1 VSYGKEIVMSAHI
14 GDVRTHPRDAGER
27 RQESVGWLRLTAG
40 TITLVLAILSAPLA
54 AAAQPSVKVPRMGV
68 LLGSSQPSPSCSSPR
83 FVRALQEL
91 GYIEGQ
97 IIIIVWRCAE
107 GRADLAR
114 QFAVE
119 LVQLQVDIIVSD
131 FRAATLAA
139 KTATSTIPIVFVG
152 GGDPVP
158 EFVPNLAQPGGNVTG
173 VGNLAGWEFFAKHLE
188 LLMEAVPGVTRVA
201 LLLVARDPFNAERT
215 QPVEMAARAR
225 GIQLHRVE
233 VEGPHDFERA
243 FAAMTQEGID
253 ALLVSFTPLLGLH
266 SAQLGALAAQHR
278 LPAIFASRAFVVQGG
293 LMSYHWANLWP
304 RVASY
309 VDRILKGTKPANLP
323 VELPTKYELVLNRKT
338 AQALGIT
345 FPPSLLVLADEVIR

>member
-1 VSYGKEIVMSAHI
+1 MAPSHRRHHHPGLGYPLGAACS
-14 GDVRTHPRDAGER
+14 GRTAVGEGPPDGCSPGL
-27 RQESVGWLRLTAG
+27 QPAVALLQQPTLRARPAG
-40 TITLVLAILSAPLA
+40 T
-54 AAAQPSVKVPRMGV
+54 GV
-68 LLGSSQPSPSCSSPR
+68 YRGADHHYCMAMCR
-83 FVRALQEL
+83 GA
-91 GYIEGQ
+91 
-97 IIIIVWRCAE
+97 
-107 GRADLAR
+107 GRSGR

-215 QPVEMAARAR
+215 QPMEMAARAR

-309 VDRILKGTKPANLP
+309 VDRILKGDQTREPAGGAAHQIRVGP
-323 VELPTKYELVLNRKT
+323 QPQDSPSARDHVPSVAPR
-338 AQALGIT
+338 LGG
-345 FPPSLLVLADEVIR
+345 